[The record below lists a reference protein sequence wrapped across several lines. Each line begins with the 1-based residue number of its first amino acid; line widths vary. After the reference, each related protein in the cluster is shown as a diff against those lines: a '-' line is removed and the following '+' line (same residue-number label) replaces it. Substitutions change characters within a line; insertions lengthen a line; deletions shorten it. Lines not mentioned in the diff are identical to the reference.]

1 MEILC
6 SYVSG
11 KGMRILREPEKPL
24 KGSVDKGETMLFWK
38 YQILV
43 LGTFVLISFD
53 SLCQQNTGWRNK
65 DVYFLLSVILKCIT
79 WICFTF

>member
-53 SLCQQNTGWRNK
+53 SLCQ
-65 DVYFLLSVILKCIT
+65 
-79 WICFTF
+79 